1 MKGTGQPVLALV
13 LAAVAILAV
22 EAQSPLVKERLLL
35 GVMRRDGVI
44 MPFAFFDGSWSVPW
58 PSAIRNLELPVT
70 LDSVPKKWWGGEL
83 PASWTFWPIGSGGP
97 TRVTPAAPIV
107 IMSGREKRLGLR
119 TTVTSS
125 EPLPSPFELPFPKE
139 GLAVAGDAKVEAIAI
154 VSGKAAASRDLK
166 AALQADFAAAEERAI
181 RGIQSGAGWTHP
193 VSREKR
199 RTVVAELES
208 WYTSTLEQPGF
219 GVSYVEAVKKYAP
232 EPEDEG
238 CGLETFI
245 SGWVFTNTRQPRPK
259 ADFAAKITY
268 CNREGVSYMLP
279 LGLLRLKNRTHW
291 VFQISSWESEWYAVV
306 EATPGRVR
314 YVAEYNG
321 GGRPKPF

>member
-1 MKGTGQPVLALV
+1 LKRARQRVLALV
-13 LAAVAILAV
+13 LAAVAMLAV
-22 EAQSPLVKERLLL
+22 EAQTTDRLLL

-44 MPFAFFDGSWSVPW
+44 VPFAFFDGGWSIPW

-83 PASWTFWPIGSGGP
+83 PASWTFWPIGSGEP
-97 TRVTPAAPIV
+97 TRVTPVAPVV
-107 IMSGREKRLGLR
+107 IMAGRERRLGLR

-154 VSGKAAASRDLK
+154 VSSKAAPWRDLS
-166 AALQADFAAAEERAI
+166 AALQADFADAEERAI
-181 RGIQSGAGWTHP
+181 RRVQSGAGWTHP

-199 RTVVAELES
+199 RTVVTELES
-208 WYTSTLEQPGF
+208 WYTSTLAQPGF

-232 EPEDEG
+232 EPEDDG

-259 ADFAAKITY
+259 TDLSAKITY

-291 VFQISSWESEWYAVV
+291 VFQISSWEAEWYEVV